1 MKNELS
7 QQIFKA
13 GQRGELINRLIMTT
27 TGLVENPLYTEIF
40 ANEAE
45 YRKLYDAL
53 PLDLVSLGSEAYF
66 IRESD
71 QLEPYMAVA
80 RNIQVL
86 LDLVARGLQLC
97 GLMPELIEPE
107 GFGLSRDYI
116 DRFDKEE
123 EFGDI
128 LHACGMSRNIST
140 EIDNVLVGRK
150 IAIWNQSDRLVLTTG
165 GSEFFK
171 ELHEDSSID
180 GADPLIEAGRD

>member
-13 GQRGELINRLIMTT
+13 GQRGELINRLTMTNA
-27 TGLVENPLYTEIF
+27 GLVENPLYNEIF
-40 ANEAE
+40 EKEIE
-45 YRKLYDAL
+45 YRELYDAL

-71 QLEPYMAVA
+71 QPEPYMVVA

-116 DRFDKEE
+116 DRFDKQE

-128 LHACGMSRNIST
+128 LYACNMSRKIST
-140 EIDNVLVGRK
+140 EIENILVGRK
-150 IAIWNQSDRLVLTTG
+150 IASWNQNDRLVLTTG
-165 GSEFFK
+165 GDVFFK
-171 ELHEDSSID
+171 ELHEEGPIFNEV
-180 GADPLIEAGRD
+180 P

>member
-13 GQRGELINRLIMTT
+13 GQRGELINRLIMTS

-40 ANEAE
+40 ENEIE
-45 YRKLYDAL
+45 YRELYDSL
-53 PLDLVSLGSEAYF
+53 PLDLVSLGAEAYF

-71 QLEPYMAVA
+71 QPEPYMAVA

-86 LDLVARGLQLC
+86 LDLVARGLQVC
-97 GLMPELIEPE
+97 GLMPDLIEPE
-107 GFGLSRDYI
+107 GFGLSKDYI

-128 LHACGMSRNIST
+128 LHACGMSRKTSA
-140 EIDNVLVGRK
+140 EIDNVLVGRN
-150 IAIWNQSDRLVLTTG
+150 IACWNQSDRLVLTTG
-165 GSEFFK
+165 GSAFFK
-171 ELHEDSSID
+171 ELHEEGPIIKV
-180 GADPLIEAGRD
+180 DP

>member
-13 GQRGELINRLIMTT
+13 GQRGELINRLTMTT
-27 TGLVENPLYTEIF
+27 TGMVENPLYNEIF
-40 ANEAE
+40 EKEIE
-45 YRKLYDAL
+45 YRELYDAL

-71 QLEPYMAVA
+71 QPEPYMVVA

-86 LDLVARGLQLC
+86 LDLIARGLQVC

-107 GFGLSRDYI
+107 GFGLTRDYI

-123 EFGDI
+123 GFGDI
-128 LHACGMSRNIST
+128 LHACGMSRKISA

-150 IAIWNQSDRLVLTTG
+150 IASWNQNDRLVLTTG
-165 GSEFFK
+165 GNSFFK
-171 ELHEDSSID
+171 ELHEEGTIINE
-180 GADPLIEAGRD
+180 DP